1 MYDTDKIETVM
12 RYRERT
18 KHVVDRYAFGRVE
31 LDWANQ
37 PNPFRSYAGA
47 PARVLAAARCPLS
60 AARSFAR
67 MGGDSPVRNALLEN
81 GVELEVLDRLLMCRA
96 IRRSNVCP

>member
-1 MYDTDKIETVM
+1 LLADPAATTVAAMYDTDKIETVM

-67 MGGDSPVRNALLEN
+67 MGGTVPF
-81 GVELEVLDRLLMCRA
+81 GT
-96 IRRSNVCP
+96 RSWRTASSWRCWIGC